1 MIAFWILAI
10 VLIFSAVWTVAAKKP
25 VYSLVALLLHFV
37 ALAFMYVSLMAEF
50 MAMIQIIVYT
60 GAILVLF
67 VFVITLLSS
76 GTAPFSVGPNRLP
89 KAAIPAGLLLLIGL
103 ALAAF
108 AVGRATVATPAVSA
122 SGSAPGVVGQ
132 ANVFGSVADF
142 GRVLFTTH
150 LLPFEI
156 TAFVLMVAVV
166 GVILLAGDRLP
177 SAPTKERAEA
187 VRKSM
192 REAIVRG
199 GDE

>member
-50 MAMIQIIVYT
+50 MAMIQIIVYA

-89 KAAIPAGLLLLIGL
+89 KAALPAGLLLLIGF
-103 ALAAF
+103 AFTAF
-108 AVGRATVATPAVSA
+108 AVARATVATPAA
-122 SGSAPGVVGQ
+122 SGSALGVVGQ
-132 ANVFGSVADF
+132 PNVFGSVADF
-142 GRVLFTTH
+142 GRALFTTH

-166 GVILLAGDRLP
+166 GAILLAGDRMP
-177 SAPTKERAEA
+177 TAPTKARAEA
-187 VRKSM
+187 VRKNM
-192 REAIVRG
+192 REAILRG

>member
-1 MIAFWILAI
+1 MIAFWVLAI
-10 VLIFSAVWTVAAKKP
+10 VLICSAVWTVAAKKP
-25 VYSLVALLLHFV
+25 VHSLVALLLHFV
-37 ALAFMYVSLMAEF
+37 ALAFMYVALMAEF

-103 ALAAF
+103 AFTVF
-108 AVGRATVATPAVSA
+108 AVGRTTIATPAVSA
-122 SGSAPGVVGQ
+122 SGSPLGVVGQ

-156 TAFVLMVAVV
+156 TAFVLMVAVI
-166 GVILLAGDRLP
+166 GVIVLTGDRLA
-177 SAPTKERAEA
+177 SAPTKARAEA
-187 VRKSM
+187 VRKNM
-192 REAIVRG
+192 REAILRG

>member
-1 MIAFWILAI
+1 MIAFWVLAI

-89 KAAIPAGLLLLIGL
+89 KAALPAGLLLLIGF
-103 ALAAF
+103 AF
-108 AVGRATVATPAVSA
+108 TAFVVARATVATPAV

-142 GRVLFTTH
+142 GRALFTTH

-166 GVILLAGDRLP
+166 GAILLAGDRMP
-177 SAPTKERAEA
+177 VAPTKTRAEA
-187 VRKSM
+187 VRKNM
-192 REAIVRG
+192 REAILRG